1 MVSHASRNQIDHKSC
16 SNSASSNGYVSDEG
30 GCEGEMVSGVLE
42 RDQRDRVNGQPV
54 AGLGALR
61 AENLKKSYGRR
72 CVVNDV
78 SIVVNSGEIV
88 GLLGPNGAGKTTT
101 FYMVVG
107 LEEPEEGSVWFGGRE
122 ITKLPLYK
130 RARLGI
136 SYLPQEASIFRK
148 LSVEQNIMAILE
160 TLKMTSEERHAKLE
174 ELIEEF
180 RLSHVRKN
188 KGFALSGGE
197 RRRTEIARMLTIEPS
212 YILLDEPFAGI
223 DPIAIDDLQHIIA
236 RLRDRGIGILITD
249 HNVREALEIT
259 DRAYIISEGQLFRS
273 GTPRELTSDPEVRRV
288 YLGEKFRM

>member
-1 MVSHASRNQIDHKSC
+1 MVS
-16 SNSASSNGYVSDEG
+16 
-30 GCEGEMVSGVLE
+30 EMLE
-42 RDQRDRVNGQPV
+42 RESAERVISQT
-54 AGLGALR
+54 ATSIGALR
-61 AENLKKSYGRR
+61 ADNLLKSYRR
-72 CVVNDV
+72 RVVVNNV
-78 SIVVNSGEIV
+78 SITVNPSEIV

-107 LEEPEEGSVWFGGRE
+107 LEEPDGGNVWLGDQN
-122 ITKLPLYK
+122 ITKLQLYK

-136 SYLPQEASIFRK
+136 SYLPQEASVFRK
-148 LSVEQNIMAILE
+148 LTVEQNLMAILE
-160 TLKMTSEERHAKLE
+160 TLKMTSEERHTRLE

-188 KGFALSGGE
+188 KGYALSGGE
-197 RRRTEIARMLTIEPS
+197 RRRTEIARMLTLKPN

-223 DPIAIDDLQHIIA
+223 DPIAIDDIQQIIA
-236 RLRDRGIGILITD
+236 RLRDRGIGVLITD

-273 GTPRELTSDPEVRRV
+273 GTPLELTDDPEVRRV